1 MTQTAPDLA
10 SHYIARGMRN
20 PQLIEAALAINE
32 DRLAD
37 AEPLLR
43 AHLRQDPLDVAAIRL
58 MAQLAARL
66 GRFKDSEA
74 LLRRA
79 IELAPDFTAARSNL
93 AGILYR
99 QNRFEETVEML
110 GTVLEVDADDASGQS
125 LMAAALGRIGEYD
138 EALALYG
145 ALTERFPTH
154 AKLWMS
160 FGHVLKTVG
169 KQNEGIAAYRRGLEV
184 EPTLGEVWWSLA
196 NLKTVRFDDA
206 DIAAMEAALETA
218 GLSDDDRLHLHFALG
233 KAFDDRREAERS
245 FGHYDR
251 ANAIR
256 HGQLDY
262 DPDIVTHHVDKI
274 IATLT
279 PEFLASRAGQGD
291 PTPDPIFILGM
302 PRAGSTLLEQILA
315 SHSQIEGTME
325 LPDMP
330 AIALREGKT
339 VPSGWVDAVKEMPG
353 ERLAEL
359 GSEFLRRTAVQR
371 KTDKPFYI
379 DKLPNN
385 WIYTGLIHLILPNA
399 KIIDARR
406 HPLDC
411 CFSNFRQHFAK
422 GQAFS
427 YSLSDMG
434 RYYSDY
440 VRLMAHFDAVLP
452 GRVHRVIHE
461 AVIEEPEAQVRAML
475 DYLGVSFEEACL
487 NFHQNKRAV
496 RTASSEQVRR
506 PINRDGVEQWKPY
519 EQWLDPL
526 KDALGGLWQSYPVVG
541 EQS

>member
-79 IELAPDFTAARSNL
+79 IELAPDFRAARSNL

-145 ALTERFPTH
+145 ALTARFPTH

-169 KQNEGIAAYRRGLEV
+169 KQDEGIAAYRRALQV

-218 GLSDDDRLHLHFALG
+218 ALSDDDRLHLHFALG
-233 KAFDDRREAERS
+233 KAFDDRREAETS

-475 DYLGVSFEEACL
+475 DYLGVPFEEACL